1 MTAGHFNEPE
11 ETMTAS
17 TVTYLAAREHINDLL
32 READRDRDAAKAAAP
47 RPVRRWVANPFAR
60 RLPQPETA

>member
-1 MTAGHFNEPE
+1 
-11 ETMTAS
+11 MTAS